1 MSKTIR
7 FLFTMSS
14 VFIFVFAAAGMANA
28 AGSGCVVPGWINI
41 AGNGMDAQVRLT
53 NNVSCGP
60 MTVSVCSYRV
70 YQFPTGTAGWLKNQ
84 TLFDSKTVTLQPG
97 QTVYTTVKTDNC
109 MGQID
114 VFEGPCVY
122 PFPSDNPHD
131 LNTIVGGQI
140 TNYHELC
147 TNKCTDECTLNQR
160 TCDGN
165 GYKICK
171 TGSNGCT
178 QWEHTDC
185 PSGQICSGG
194 YCVASC
200 TDQCA
205 LNAHECSGSSGR
217 TCV

>member
-1 MSKTIR
+1 MNKTIK

-70 YQFPTGTAGWLKNQ
+70 YQFPTGTVGWLKNQ

-109 MGQID
+109 MGQIT
-114 VFEGPCVY
+114 FLRGLASIL
-122 PFPSDNPHD
+122 FPAIIR
-131 LNTIVGGQI
+131 TI
-140 TNYHELC
+140 
-147 TNKCTDECTLNQR
+147 
-160 TCDGN
+160 
-165 GYKICK
+165 
-171 TGSNGCT
+171 
-178 QWEHTDC
+178 
-185 PSGQICSGG
+185 
-194 YCVASC
+194 
-200 TDQCA
+200 
-205 LNAHECSGSSGR
+205 
-217 TCV
+217 